1 VDSSQRLTPQLSAAF
16 DHAVHE
22 FLAARAVP
30 GVEDASG
37 GTFRRTVRL
46 EHAPGVIE
54 LGRVVADPG
63 DCAVPGRAVGDD
75 PRECAVPG
83 RVVTA
88 DPRDRVGAG
97 RLLRRLVGPD
107 PGAGDAHLARDPFLG
122 PLVAARPGLRMPGTV
137 DGGELAVRAVLG
149 QQVSLAAART
159 LAARLVRLA
168 GEPLAEPHGTLTH
181 LWPRPEAVGQA
192 APVMPMPRARRR
204 TLAALAEAL
213 SDGLRL
219 EPGVDRAEA
228 RAELLALPGIGP
240 WTADYVAMRAL
251 HEPDA
256 WLPTDLGVRRGL
268 ERLGAPPE
276 AADAWRP
283 HRTHAVRHL
292 WASAG

>member
-1 VDSSQRLTPQLSAAF
+1 MSAAF
-16 DHAVHE
+16 DQAVHE

-30 GVEDASG
+30 GVEDAAG

-46 EHAPGVIE
+46 EHAPGVID
-54 LGRVVADPG
+54 LGRVVADRG
-63 DCAVPGRAVGDD
+63 GCAVPGGVVADD
-75 PRECAVPG
+75 PHECAVPG

-88 DPRDRVGAG
+88 DPRDRDGAE
-97 RLLRRLVGPD
+97 RLVRRLVGPD
-107 PGAGDAHLARDPFLG
+107 PAAGDAHLAGDAFLG
-122 PLVAARPGLRMPGTV
+122 PLVAARPRMRMPGTV
-137 DGGELAVRAVLG
+137 DGGELALRAVLG

-168 GEPLAEPHGTLTH
+168 GEPLSEPHGALTH
-181 LWPRPEAVGQA
+181 LWPRPEAVAQA
-192 APVMPMPRARRR
+192 APAMPMPRARRR
-204 TLAALAEAL
+204 TLAALADAL
-213 SDGLRL
+213 SGGLRL
-219 EPGVDRAEA
+219 EPGVNRAEA

-251 HEPDA
+251 HDPDA

-276 AADAWRP
+276 AAEAWRP